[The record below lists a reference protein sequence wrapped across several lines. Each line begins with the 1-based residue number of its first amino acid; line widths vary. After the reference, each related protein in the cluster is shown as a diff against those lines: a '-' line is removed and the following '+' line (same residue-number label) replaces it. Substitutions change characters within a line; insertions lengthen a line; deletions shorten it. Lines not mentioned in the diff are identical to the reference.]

1 MIHNVCSFEYN
12 ESNRDR
18 EILDLFVCIS
28 LSRFLIQNWRN
39 NFYRVIYHSD
49 L

>member
-1 MIHNVCSFEYN
+1 MIHNVYSFEYN

-39 NFYRVIYHSD
+39 NFYRVIYHGD

>member
-12 ESNRDR
+12 ESNRDGK
-18 EILDLFVCIS
+18 ILDLFVCIS
-28 LSRFLIQNWRN
+28 LSRFLIQDWRN
-39 NFYRVIYHSD
+39 NFYRVIYHGD

>member
-1 MIHNVCSFEYN
+1 MCAVLSIII

-18 EILDLFVCIS
+18 EILNLFVCIS

-39 NFYRVIYHSD
+39 NFYRVIYHGD

>member
-28 LSRFLIQNWRN
+28 LSRFLIQDWRN
-39 NFYRVIYHSD
+39 NFYRVIYRGD